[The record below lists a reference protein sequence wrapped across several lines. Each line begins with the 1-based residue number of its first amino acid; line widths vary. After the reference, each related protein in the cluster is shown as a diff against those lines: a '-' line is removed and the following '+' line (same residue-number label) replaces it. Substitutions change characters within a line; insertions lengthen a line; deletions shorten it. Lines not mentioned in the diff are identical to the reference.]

1 MKIKF
6 SVHKDNM
13 FTFFT
18 VDEVCNTENITGETN
33 IGEQLIEVYRI
44 FKIFEDNGYKPQ
56 INIKE

>member
-18 VDEVCNTENITGETN
+18 VDEVFNSEDITGETN
-33 IGEQLIEVYRI
+33 IGEQIIEVYRI